1 MNKQPEITDATRE
14 AFITAFFKL
23 ADIKNIYSITIREI
37 TNLAGYNRTTFYR
50 YFQDVF
56 ALIEYAED
64 VFINDLLDSILPLLG
79 ENKTL
84 NDDFFRVYLSKFRE
98 HKERLQVL
106 LSDQNR
112 AHFIRR
118 IQEQTLHRMNTPI
131 VDTPRNKAVMNIYL
145 TGIFSALAAQVQ
157 NSKSIS
163 DEELLGIIQ
172 RLFTQWY
179 WPEVTEQ
186 TEESSQERIRRED
199 KIG

>member
-14 AFITAFFKL
+14 AFITAFFQL

-64 VFINDLLDSILPLLG
+64 EFIGDLLDSILPLLG
-79 ENKTL
+79 ENKAL
-84 NDDFFRVYLSKFRE
+84 NDDFFHIYLSKFRE
-98 HKERLQVL
+98 HREKLSVL
-106 LSDQNR
+106 LCDQNR

-118 IQEQTLHRMNTPI
+118 IQEKTLHRMNTPI
-131 VDTPRNKAVMNIYL
+131 ADTPRNKAVMNIYL

-157 NSKSIS
+157 NPKSIS
-163 DEELLGIIQ
+163 DEELLEIIQ

-179 WPEVTEQ
+179 WPEVTM
-186 TEESSQERIRRED
+186 QEGS
-199 KIG
+199 K